1 MPMPQQLPQIPIL
14 RTRHPDFREVIFSH
28 QPEQE
33 SGILAVVLL
42 LLHALGLDLR
52 GIADPQLEI
61 KFCQQPLKP
70 AGKSRSLHTDPHVDS
85 SRVQVPI
92 ESFCFSFTVVQL
104 PFLVLTGLF
113 HQKCYLLKA
122 RVIIYAYNHH
132 VRLLP
137 PEPVVVKQPKFT
149 RVEGVGI
156 VMQSNRYKSA
166 YKTLRFSTGLFKVRV
181 ASIVLL

>member
-1 MPMPQQLPQIPIL
+1 MPVPQQLSQVSIL
-14 RTRHPDFREVIFSH
+14 RTRHPDFGEVIFPH
-28 QPEQE
+28 QSEQE
-33 SGILAVVLL
+33 SGILAIVLL
-42 LLHALGLDLR
+42 LLHSLGLDLR

-61 KFCQQPLKP
+61 KFCQQSLKP
-70 AGKSRSLHTDPHVDS
+70 AGKSRSLHTDPHTDS

-92 ESFCFSFTVVQL
+92 ESFCFSFTMVQL
-104 PFLVLTGLF
+104 LFTELISFF
-113 HQKCYLLKA
+113 HQKSNLLKA

-156 VMQSNRYKSA
+156 VMQSRV
-166 YKTLRFSTGLFKVRV
+166 RFADFSELVNAV
-181 ASIVLL
+181 ASQQI

>member
-1 MPMPQQLPQIPIL
+1 MPVPQQLSQIPIL
-14 RTRHPDFREVIFSH
+14 RTGYPDFREVIFPH
-28 QPEQE
+28 QPEQQ

-52 GIADPQLEI
+52 RIAHPQLEI
-61 KFCQQPLKP
+61 KFCQQSLKP
-70 AGKSRSLHTDPHVDS
+70 AGKSGSLHTDPHVDS

-92 ESFCFSFTVVQL
+92 ESFCFTVAVVQL
-104 PFLVLTGLF
+104 LFTVLTSFF
-113 HQKCYLLKA
+113 HQKSNLLKA

-156 VMQSNRYKSA
+156 VMQSSSKSFGRW
-166 YKTLRFSTGLFKVRV
+166 KGSR
-181 ASIVLL
+181 

>member
-1 MPMPQQLPQIPIL
+1 
-14 RTRHPDFREVIFSH
+14 
-28 QPEQE
+28 
-33 SGILAVVLL
+33 VVLL
-42 LLHALGLDLR
+42 LLDSLGLDLR

-70 AGKSRSLHTDPHVDS
+70 AGKSSSLHTDPHVDS

-104 PFLVLTGLF
+104 PFIVLTSLF
-113 HQKCYLLKA
+113 YQKSNLLKA

-156 VMQSNRYKSA
+156 VMQSSKALERRPKIVDQC
-166 YKTLRFSTGLFKVRV
+166 FDGLIKIV
-181 ASIVLL
+181 ARLASFAAREPQRRR